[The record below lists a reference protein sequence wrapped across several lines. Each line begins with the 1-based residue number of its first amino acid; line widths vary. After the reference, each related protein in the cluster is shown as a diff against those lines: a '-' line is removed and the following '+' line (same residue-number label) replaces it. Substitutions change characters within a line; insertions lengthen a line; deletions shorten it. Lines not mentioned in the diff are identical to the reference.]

1 MPDRLLKFAF
11 TGARVRGELV
21 QLGNAWR
28 EMTAHRRYPPAVMRV
43 LGEMVAAAALL
54 ATNIK
59 FNGALVMQVYGDGP
73 LQLLVVECQ
82 SDLALR
88 ATAKVRDEPIADD
101 ISLRELMNRDGRGRF
116 SITLDPK
123 DPLPGQQP
131 YQGIVPLEG
140 DSVAEVLQTYMRQS
154 EQLETRLWLAS
165 NDTAAAGLLLQR
177 LPGDGGTEVALADD
191 AAWEHLVA
199 LAQTVTS
206 EELLQLSPDEVS
218 HRLFWQ
224 ESLEHYPPLTPRF
237 QCTCSRERIAKMLI
251 SLGQEEV
258 DSIIAEQGSVSVTCE
273 FCGRK
278 YSFDPVDA
286 AHLFAS
292 DTEAPTR
299 QLFTVAQHIDIENRC
314 CDSDARLLF

>member
-1 MPDRLLKFAF
+1 MKFAF
-11 TGARVRGELV
+11 SGAQVRGELV
-21 QLGNAWR
+21 QLGTAWR
-28 EMTAHRRYPPAVMRV
+28 EMIAHRQYPPAVMRV

-88 ATAKVRDEPIADD
+88 ATAKVRDEPIADH
-101 ISLRELMNRDGRGRF
+101 ISLQDLMNRNGRGRF

-131 YQGIVPLEG
+131 YQGIVALEG
-140 DSVAEVLQTYMRQS
+140 NSVAEVLQTYMRQS

-165 NDTAAAGLLLQR
+165 NDSTVAGLLLQR
-177 LPGDGGTEVALADD
+177 LPGDGGKDVALPND
-191 AAWEHLVA
+191 AAWEHLLA
-199 LAQTVTS
+199 LARTVTS
-206 EELLQLSPDEVS
+206 EELLQLSPEDVS

-224 ESLEHYPPLTPRF
+224 EILEHYPRLTPRF

-258 DSIIAEQGSVSVTCE
+258 ESIIAEQGSVSVTCE

-286 AHLFAS
+286 AHLFAGGIES
-292 DTEAPTR
+292 AATATLDGTTR
-299 QLFTVAQHIDIENRC
+299 H
-314 CDSDARLLF
+314 

>member
-21 QLGNAWR
+21 QLGVAWR
-28 EMTAHRRYPPAVMRV
+28 EMTAHHRYPAPVMSV

-54 ATNIK
+54 ATSIK

-82 SDLALR
+82 PDLALR
-88 ATAKVRDEPIADD
+88 AMAKVRDEPIADD
-101 ISLRELMNRDGRGRF
+101 ISLQELLNRGGDGRF
-116 SITLDPK
+116 AITLDPK

-131 YQGIVPLEG
+131 YQGIVALEG

-177 LPGDGGTEVALADD
+177 LPNDPGIQAAPDDD
-191 AAWEHLVA
+191 AWKHLLA

-206 EELLQLSPDEVS
+206 KELLNLSPEDVS

-224 ESLEHYPPLTPRF
+224 ESLEHYQPLTPRF
-237 QCTCSRERIAKMLI
+237 QCTCSRERISKMLI

-258 DSIIAEQGSVSVTCE
+258 DSIIAEQGSVTVTCE
-273 FCGRK
+273 FCGRE
-278 YSFDPVDA
+278 YRFDPVDA
-286 AHLFAS
+286 AHLFAGG
-292 DTEAPTR
+292 TESTNPVS
-299 QLFTVAQHIDIENRC
+299 FN
-314 CDSDARLLF
+314 SDAKH

>member
-1 MPDRLLKFAF
+1 MPDTLLKFSF

-21 QLGNAWR
+21 QMADTWR
-28 EMTAHRRYPPAVMRV
+28 DMTAHRRYPPAVMRV
-43 LGEMVAAAALL
+43 LGETVAAASLL
-54 ATNIK
+54 ASNIK
-59 FNGALVMQVYGDGP
+59 FNGALVMQIYGDGP

-101 ISLRELMNRDGRGRF
+101 IPLRDLINRNGRGRF

-131 YQGIVPLEG
+131 YQGIVALEG
-140 DSVAEVLQTYMRQS
+140 DTVAEILQTYMRQS

-165 NDTAAAGLLLQR
+165 NDAAVGGLLLQR
-177 LPGDGGTEVALADD
+177 LPNDSAADAASPDD
-191 AAWEHLVA
+191 AAWAHLLA
-199 LAQTVTS
+199 LAHTVTS
-206 EELLQLSPDEVS
+206 EELLDLSPDDVS

-224 ESLEHYPPLTPRF
+224 ESLEHYPRLTPRF
-237 QCTCSRERIAKMLI
+237 RCTCSRERIVKMLI

-273 FCGRK
+273 FCGRT

-286 AHLFAS
+286 GSSVCEL
-292 DTEAPTR
+292 ER
-299 QLFTVAQHIDIENRC
+299 QLGRCNR
-314 CDSDARLLF
+314 R

>member
-21 QLGNAWR
+21 QLDAAWR
-28 EMTAHRRYPPAVMRV
+28 EMTAHRRYPEPVMRV

-88 ATAKVRDEPIADD
+88 ATAKVRDEAIADG
-101 ISLRELMNRDGRGRF
+101 ISLRDLLNRGGRGRF

-131 YQGIVPLEG
+131 YQGIVALEG

-177 LPGDGGTEVALADD
+177 LPNDGGLDVAPVDD
-191 AAWEHLVA
+191 SAWEHLVA
-199 LAQTVTS
+199 LAHTVTAD
-206 EELLQLSPDEVS
+206 ELLSRSPDDVS
-218 HRLFWQ
+218 HRLFWR
-224 ESLEHYPPLTPRF
+224 ESLENYPPLTPRF
-237 QCTCSRERIAKMLI
+237 QCSCSRDRISKMLV
-251 SLGQEEV
+251 SLGQDEV
-258 DSIIAEQGSVSVTCE
+258 DSIIAEHGSVTVTCE
-273 FCGRK
+273 CCGRRN
-278 YSFDPVDA
+278 SFDPVDV
-286 AHLFAS
+286 AHLFALG
-292 DTEAPTR
+292 PG
-299 QLFTVAQHIDIENRC
+299 TVDERMAQ
-314 CDSDARLLF
+314 

>member
-11 TGARVRGELV
+11 SGARVRGELV

-28 EMTAHRRYPPAVMRV
+28 DMSAHRRYPPAVMRV

-165 NDTAAAGLLLQR
+165 NDSAAAGLLLQR
-177 LPGDGGTEVALADD
+177 LPAIAE
-191 AAWEHLVA
+191 
-199 LAQTVTS
+199 
-206 EELLQLSPDEVS
+206 
-218 HRLFWQ
+218 
-224 ESLEHYPPLTPRF
+224 PRF
-237 QCTCSRERIAKMLI
+237 
-251 SLGQEEV
+251 SLRKRGMG
-258 DSIIAEQGSVSVTCE
+258 AL
-273 FCGRK
+273 GRAGT
-278 YSFDPVDA
+278 DRNV
-286 AHLFAS
+286 
-292 DTEAPTR
+292 
-299 QLFTVAQHIDIENRC
+299 
-314 CDSDARLLF
+314 

>member
-1 MPDRLLKFAF
+1 MADQLLKFAF
-11 TGARVRGELV
+11 TAARVRGELV
-21 QLGNAWR
+21 QLGTAWR
-28 EMTAHRRYPPAVMRV
+28 EMTAHRQYPPAVMRV
-43 LGEMVAAAALL
+43 LGEMVGAAALL

-101 ISLRELMNRDGRGRF
+101 ISLRDLMNRSGRGRF

-123 DPLPGQQP
+123 DPVPGQQP
-131 YQGIVPLEG
+131 YQGIVALEG
-140 DSVAEVLQTYMRQS
+140 DSVAEILQSYMRHS

-165 NDTAAAGLLLQR
+165 SDTAVAGLLLQR
-177 LPGDGGTEVALADD
+177 LPGDAGKDVALPDD
-191 AAWEHLVA
+191 AAWEHLLA
-199 LAQTVTS
+199 LARTVTS
-206 EELLQLSPDEVS
+206 EELLELSPADVAR
-218 HRLFWQ
+218 RLFWQ

-251 SLGQEEV
+251 SLGHEEV

-273 FCGRK
+273 FCGRT
-278 YSFDPVDA
+278 YAFDPVDA
-286 AHLFAS
+286 AQLFAGGVES
-292 DTEAPTR
+292 TAAT
-299 QLFTVAQHIDIENRC
+299 LT
-314 CDSDARLLF
+314 DSARH

>member
-1 MPDRLLKFAF
+1 MSDRLLKFAF
-11 TGARVRGELV
+11 TGALVRGELV
-21 QLGNAWR
+21 QLGDAWR
-28 EMTAHRRYPPAVMRV
+28 EMTAHHRYPAPVMRV

-54 ATNIK
+54 AANIK

-101 ISLRELMNRDGRGRF
+101 ISLRELMDRSSRGRF

-123 DPLPGQQP
+123 DRLPGQQP
-131 YQGIVPLEG
+131 YQGIVALDG
-140 DSVAEVLQTYMRQS
+140 DTVAEILQNYMRQS

-165 NDTAAAGLLLQR
+165 SAEAAAGLLLQR
-177 LPGDGGTEVALADD
+177 LPGSSRTVATDPDD
-191 AAWEHLVA
+191 AAWQHLIT

-206 EELLQLSPDEVS
+206 DELLKLSPDDLS

-224 ESLEHYPPLTPRF
+224 ESLEHYPTMEPRF
-237 QCTCSRERIAKMLI
+237 QCSCSRERIGKMLV

-258 DSIIAEQGSVSVTCE
+258 DSILSEQGSVTVTCE
-273 FCGRK
+273 FCGRQ

-286 AHLFAS
+286 AHLFAREIKS
-292 DTEAPTR
+292 TDPAA
-299 QLFTVAQHIDIENRC
+299 L
-314 CDSDARLLF
+314 

>member
-1 MPDRLLKFAF
+1 M
-11 TGARVRGELV
+11 

-28 EMTAHRRYPPAVMRV
+28 DMTAHRRYPPAVMRV

-177 LPGDGGTEVALADD
+177 LPGDGA
-191 AAWEHLVA
+191 
-199 LAQTVTS
+199 
-206 EELLQLSPDEVS
+206 
-218 HRLFWQ
+218 
-224 ESLEHYPPLTPRF
+224 
-237 QCTCSRERIAKMLI
+237 SRGCA
-251 SLGQEEV
+251 
-258 DSIIAEQGSVSVTCE
+258 C
-273 FCGRK
+273 
-278 YSFDPVDA
+278 
-286 AHLFAS
+286 
-292 DTEAPTR
+292 
-299 QLFTVAQHIDIENRC
+299 
-314 CDSDARLLF
+314 

>member
-1 MPDRLLKFAF
+1 MSDRLLKFAF
-11 TGARVRGELV
+11 SGARVRGELV
-21 QLGNAWR
+21 QMSDSWR
-28 EMTAHRRYPPAVMRV
+28 EMTAHRRYPPGVMRV

-82 SDLALR
+82 PDLALR
-88 ATAKVRDEPIADD
+88 ATAKVREEPIADD

-123 DPLPGQQP
+123 NPLPGQQP
-131 YQGIVPLEG
+131 YQGIVALAG
-140 DSVAEVLQTYMRQS
+140 NSVAEVLQNYMRQS

-177 LPGDGGTEVALADD
+177 LPKDGGIQGAHPDD
-191 AAWEHLVA
+191 DAWEHLVA
-199 LAQTVTS
+199 LAHTVTS
-206 EELLQLSPDEVS
+206 EELLNLPPDDVS

-224 ESLEHYPPLTPRF
+224 QSLEHYPLLTPRF
-237 QCTCSRERIAKMLI
+237 QCTCTRERIGKMLV
-251 SLGQEEV
+251 SLGQVEV
-258 DSIIAEQGSVSVTCE
+258 DSIIAEQGSVTVTCE

-278 YSFDPVDA
+278 YSLDPVDVA
-286 AHLFAS
+286 RLFAGCIES
-292 DTEAPTR
+292 TDTEALQDGIR
-299 QLFTVAQHIDIENRC
+299 H
-314 CDSDARLLF
+314 